1 MWSASTPPRSASSS
15 ALGARLRWAPRA
27 CRRSTGSAAGIQITA
42 KVRSLAKPVPA
53 ALDDD
58 RILFPQGEYGVS
70 PGQAAVLYSGD
81 RVLGGG
87 WIEETEPSA
96 IAVAA

>member
-1 MWSASTPPRSASSS
+1 V
-15 ALGARLRWAPRA
+15 
-27 CRRSTGSAAGIQITA
+27 

-53 ALDDD
+53 RLVGD
-58 RILFPQGEYGVS
+58 RVLFDSPEYGVS

-87 WIEETEPSA
+87 WIEETQAAESA
-96 IAVAA
+96 LAA